1 MTRTI
6 KRSRDCGRLTGSRAV
21 SAKNIVNEQNDS
33 LNGAG
38 RMRPRRLLLC
48 LDGVPYDLIHRAK
61 ERGLFSAF
69 NEPARLLSPFPTM
82 TNIAL
87 ATMLRASPPLGYECR
102 YFDRTTRDLRGGI
115 EKYIGR
121 RTPDKLPS
129 SYMDLLDYQEPLPFE
144 YLVYVAPEAVW
155 RADMRRFR
163 ERFRCAPQTRD
174 YFAFLKGTDGLL
186 HIRGPK
192 PLEGSLESLDRMLEE
207 IRVWCGAETEVILFS
222 DHGMTLQEHRRVNL
236 QTHLRRCGYLITKRL
251 SEGNSRRRVVVP
263 AFGLIG
269 YAALFCASEDD
280 ATALADAVVSL
291 EGVDFAI
298 HRDGDAAMMIKGAK
312 GAARVSKA
320 ENRCGSLYRYEQIEG
335 DPLQLGPIARA
346 LKESGAVNQQGF
358 ASDQEWFVHTGDHD
372 YPDALANLYAALYT
386 ARVTNTADVLISFKD
401 GYYYGMD
408 AFSRFVRRLVG
419 THGNAGRASTSA
431 FLMSTHRA
439 FPAVVRG
446 TEVEDLLEIGWRAAN
461 TAERILFV
469 TSLCRGAFMEEL
481 EAGEGQRAKSK
492 ERRTKGSALQA

>member
-1 MTRTI
+1 
-6 KRSRDCGRLTGSRAV
+6 
-21 SAKNIVNEQNDS
+21 
-33 LNGAG
+33 
-38 RMRPRRLLLC
+38 
-48 LDGVPYDLIHRAK
+48 
-61 ERGLFSAF
+61 
-69 NEPARLLSPFPTM
+69 
-82 TNIAL
+82 
-87 ATMLRASPPLGYECR
+87 
-102 YFDRTTRDLRGGI
+102 
-115 EKYIGR
+115 
-121 RTPDKLPS
+121 
-129 SYMDLLDYQEPLPFE
+129 
-144 YLVYVAPEAVW
+144 
-155 RADMRRFR
+155 
-163 ERFRCAPQTRD
+163 
-174 YFAFLKGTDGLL
+174 
-186 HIRGPK
+186 
-192 PLEGSLESLDRMLEE
+192 MLEE

-251 SEGNSRRRVVVP
+251 SEGKSRRSVVVP

-298 HRDGDAAMMIKGAK
+298 HRDGDAAMMIKGAR

-320 ENRCGSLYRYEQIEG
+320 ENRCGALYRYEQIEG
-335 DPLQLGPIARA
+335 DPLQLGTIARA

-386 ARVTNTADVLISFKD
+386 TRVTNTADVLISFKD

-446 TEVEDLLEIGWRAAN
+446 SEVDLPEIGWRAAN
-461 TAERILFV
+461 TAERILFA

-492 ERRTKGSALQA
+492 ERRTKGCGPSSLALTSLRITPHASCFFLKDKSQRFVDQLRAEKRRSILAFDV